1 MFFNSINAQSIK
13 SKPMNLHFGKR
24 QVFKIVP
31 VADVTGS
38 LQDTHFVLEVAR
50 PTALNEVATKK
61 FAVHIGADPAVAGAE
76 AVPVVVPADS
86 TAAAIMA
93 LIKTAL
99 EAKDDIKLCWIE
111 NGALFVEAMWF
122 GKTAAIVDGAAA
134 ASTGFTFTTQTEGY
148 GGFLGATE
156 GGVEITPESE
166 VEDITSDQTGTIPLA
181 SIIKSTKYSAKT
193 TMKELSQERME
204 LLFGRLVGEAFTPSA
219 VGATKVIGLGTSKVG
234 TNVSA
239 FLGELIMKP
248 VSKEAEDHSE
258 NIHFFSC
265 AILPGAITYGTE
277 VTSTEVTFTPYID
290 NTKDKRV
297 NLGCFGDGFQDLRPE
312 V

>member
-1 MFFNSINAQSIK
+1 MFFNSINATSIK
-13 SKPMNLHFGKR
+13 SKPMNIHYGKR
-24 QVFKIVP
+24 QVFKIIAA
-31 VADVTGS
+31 ADVAGS
-38 LQDTHFVLEVAR
+38 LEDTHFVLEVAR
-50 PTALNEVATKK
+50 PTALSESALKK
-61 FAVHIGADPAVAGAE
+61 YAVYNGVNPAVVGAE
-76 AVPVVVPADS
+76 AVEVVIPNDS
-86 TAAAIMA
+86 TAAAIHA

-111 NGALFVEAMWF
+111 DGALYVEAMWF
-122 GKTAAIVDGAAA
+122 GVSAAIVDGD
-134 ASTGFTFTTQTEGY
+134 TDFVFTTHVAGF

-156 GGVEITPESE
+156 GGVEITPESD
-166 VEDITSDQTGTIPLA
+166 VEDITADQTGSIPLA

-193 TMKELSQERME
+193 TMKELSQARME
-204 LLFGRLVGEAFTPSA
+204 LLFGKLVGETWTPAA
-219 VGATKVIGLGTSKVG
+219 VGSSKVIGFGTSKVG

-239 FLGELIMKP
+239 FLGELILKP
-248 VSKEAEDHSE
+248 VSLEADDHSQ

-277 VTSTEVTFTPYID
+277 VTSTEVTFTPYVD
-290 NTKDKRV
+290 VTKDKRV